1 MAFPDSRLAHLDITA
16 AKTAVTDRKKTVL
29 NSTGG
34 GGNERVPSN
43 ECVTDAMLDGLL
55 AELLKSTPASEVRPR
70 VVRSPISSRGTPR
83 TQVVRSP
90 ILPLRAL
97 PPPGSP
103 HAHPN
108 PLTSPPPP
116 STTRTARRTLTVASS
131 PPNATL
137 GTPFVTP
144 SGTDPVAVA
153 TVPEAVAGLAPVDAE
168 QEDDEPGVQCE
179 SEADEGTAE
188 DVAAV
193 PVMSAALVPADP
205 VPMAAAAVEPA
216 LVEADEHGARLV
228 ASVGE
233 EVRGEPGVRVEA
245 NVHGEV
251 AEEGTVAANVETV
264 VEVPSG
270 EDAPFIHSFIH
281 PSIRSSSRA
290 QTIPAAT

>member
-116 STTRTARRTLTVASS
+116 STTRTTRRTLTVASS

-137 GTPFVTP
+137 GTPFVTL

-179 SEADEGTAE
+179 SEADAISYCKYGRKYRKNTVILENWFDLKLYPECAGSTLCKHKRIHGHHAE
-188 DVAAV
+188 HCKFDGAAR
-193 PVMSAALVPADP
+193 S
-205 VPMAAAAVEPA
+205 E
-216 LVEADEHGARLV
+216 
-228 ASVGE
+228 
-233 EVRGEPGVRVEA
+233 
-245 NVHGEV
+245 NK
-251 AEEGTVAANVETV
+251 
-264 VEVPSG
+264 
-270 EDAPFIHSFIH
+270 IH
-281 PSIRSSSRA
+281 PRLLVQSIDA
-290 QTIPAAT
+290 QIESFYEKCFALSCRVKG

>member
-1 MAFPDSRLAHLDITA
+1 M
-16 AKTAVTDRKKTVL
+16 
-29 NSTGG
+29 
-34 GGNERVPSN
+34 
-43 ECVTDAMLDGLL
+43 
-55 AELLKSTPASEVRPR
+55 
-70 VVRSPISSRGTPR
+70 
-83 TQVVRSP
+83 
-90 ILPLRAL
+90 
-97 PPPGSP
+97 
-103 HAHPN
+103 
-108 PLTSPPPP
+108 
-116 STTRTARRTLTVASS
+116 
-131 PPNATL
+131 
-137 GTPFVTP
+137 
-144 SGTDPVAVA
+144 AVA

-281 PSIRSSSRA
+281 PSIRSFSRA

>member
-1 MAFPDSRLAHLDITA
+1 M
-16 AKTAVTDRKKTVL
+16 
-29 NSTGG
+29 
-34 GGNERVPSN
+34 
-43 ECVTDAMLDGLL
+43 
-55 AELLKSTPASEVRPR
+55 
-70 VVRSPISSRGTPR
+70 
-83 TQVVRSP
+83 
-90 ILPLRAL
+90 
-97 PPPGSP
+97 
-103 HAHPN
+103 
-108 PLTSPPPP
+108 
-116 STTRTARRTLTVASS
+116 
-131 PPNATL
+131 
-137 GTPFVTP
+137 
-144 SGTDPVAVA
+144 AVA

-270 EDAPFIHSFIH
+270 EDALDIFEERQLRRGVWFDIKENKRRNIILENGPGPAESR
-281 PSIRSSSRA
+281 RSQSSRA
-290 QTIPAAT
+290 MALHCARH